1 MGGMVFLMPDSDYRR
16 GIAYRYLQETK
27 HSLGTPL
34 SDHLG
39 PLKRPSSLKT
49 YPHAA
54 KISLPDPDFSTANI
68 WECLAKRRSLRDYKP
83 EPLSLKELSS
93 LLWATQGKT
102 FTSAH
107 SFYRAAPSAGALY
120 PIETYIVINH
130 VKEIEKGI
138 YHLDVAGFQL
148 ETLALGSFS
157 EEITKAALGQSMV
170 KKAAVIFVWTAVILR
185 SMWKYRNRAVR
196 YIFMDAGHIC
206 QNLQL
211 AATALD
217 IGSCPIGAFYDTQVN
232 SLIQIDGKE
241 ETALYLA
248 TVGKI

>member
-1 MGGMVFLMPDSDYRR
+1 MSDSDYKE

-102 FTSAH
+102 LTSAH

-130 VKEIEKGI
+130 VKEIENSNRLTEAHKGW
-138 YHLDVAGFQL
+138 VEEVL
-148 ETLALGSFS
+148 EG
-157 EEITKAALGQSMV
+157 G
-170 KKAAVIFVWTAVILR
+170 
-185 SMWKYRNRAVR
+185 
-196 YIFMDAGHIC
+196 GHIRDAKWSDSI
-206 QNLQL
+206 
-211 AATALD
+211 AARPVKCCT
-217 IGSCPIGAFYDTQVN
+217 
-232 SLIQIDGKE
+232 
-241 ETALYLA
+241 
-248 TVGKI
+248 